1 MSTSTGGVDYRSLWD
16 LDGKAFIVVG
26 AGNGIGLAIS
36 EALAQLGARLAC
48 VEVDAGRAAQVAETV
63 GGVPV
68 VVDAT
73 TSEGVATAIEAA
85 YDAFGHV
92 DGAVDILG
100 RATRATIDDLRP
112 EAWDA
117 EFDMN
122 VRHAYLLGHLLGP
135 RLAQGGGGSLTFIAS
150 NSAHHGNH
158 VTPAYAAAKA
168 ALLSW
173 VKSLAATYG
182 PAGVRANA
190 VSPGV
195 TLTDRMSAIIGP
207 DLPQWTR
214 LTTLK
219 ELNRPA
225 DVAAAVAFLAS
236 PAART
241 VTGHELL
248 VDGGTGVRDVY
259 YGDPQ
264 DSSFADDVYR

>member
-1 MSTSTGGVDYRSLWD
+1 MSTFNGEVDYRSLWD
-16 LDGKAFIVVG
+16 LEGEVFIVVG

-48 VEVDAGRAAQVAETV
+48 VEVDAERAAQVADVV

-68 VVDAT
+68 IVDAM
-73 TSEGVATAIEAA
+73 SKEGLTEAI
-85 YDAFGHV
+85 DVTQQAFGRI

-100 RATRATIDDLRP
+100 RATRANIDNLEP

-117 EFDMN
+117 EFHMN

-135 RLAQGGGGSLTFIAS
+135 RLAASGGGSLTFIAS
-150 NSAHHGNH
+150 NSAHLGNH

-173 VKSLAATYG
+173 VKSLAVSYG

-207 DLPQWTR
+207 NMPQWTR
-214 LTTLK
+214 LTSLK
-219 ELNRPA
+219 ELNRPS

-236 PAART
+236 PAARMI
-241 VTGHELL
+241 TGRELV

-259 YGDPQ
+259 YGDRQ
-264 DSSFADDVYR
+264 DSSFSDDVY